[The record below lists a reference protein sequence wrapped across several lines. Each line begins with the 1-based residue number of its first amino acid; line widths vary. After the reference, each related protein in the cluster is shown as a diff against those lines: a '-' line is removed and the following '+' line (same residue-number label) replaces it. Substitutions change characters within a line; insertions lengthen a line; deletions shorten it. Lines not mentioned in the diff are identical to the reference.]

1 MEYRTYTLLFMFLS
15 RLDFL
20 LFQELRGVLYLC
32 IDKTILLLS
41 AKVFTSLYELGLTLL
56 TRYQPFLLPLSLLLN

>member
-20 LFQELRGVLYLC
+20 LFQELRGFLYLC
-32 IDKTILLLS
+32 IDKTI
-41 AKVFTSLYELGLTLL
+41 
-56 TRYQPFLLPLSLLLN
+56 

>member
-1 MEYRTYTLLFMFLS
+1 MIEHQL
-15 RLDFL
+15 
-20 LFQELRGVLYLC
+20 VLIIALILAIC
-32 IDKTILLLS
+32 LLLLS

>member
-1 MEYRTYTLLFMFLS
+1 MEYRTYTLLLMFLS

-32 IDKTILLLS
+32 IDKTI
-41 AKVFTSLYELGLTLL
+41 
-56 TRYQPFLLPLSLLLN
+56 